1 MIENRDFPLKFAQ
14 LTTFY
19 LLILKQKFK
28 WLLIDRK
35 QLLPHFLYFENTRGK
50 SRSGEGRVSI
60 STGGFPPLYPKRER
74 LETAKGGRKEEVG
87 LI

>member
-1 MIENRDFPLKFAQ
+1 MNIVENRDFPLKFAQ

-35 QLLPHFLYFENTRGK
+35 QLLPHFLYFENTRGN
-50 SRSGEGRVSI
+50 RV
-60 STGGFPPLYPKRER
+60 RER
-74 LETAKGGRKEEVG
+74 EGCLLAQVAFPSYILREKDLKLQGGGRRK
-87 LI
+87 LA